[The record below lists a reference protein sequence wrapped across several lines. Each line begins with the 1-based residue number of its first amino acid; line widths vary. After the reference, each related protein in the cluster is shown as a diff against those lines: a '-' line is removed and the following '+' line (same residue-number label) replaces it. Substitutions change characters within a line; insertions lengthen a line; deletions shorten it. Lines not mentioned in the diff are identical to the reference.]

1 MNIYLSGRVGPSAM
15 IGDATCAYLRSKVE
29 AARAQDPSAPVTVV
43 INSPGGDVTEG
54 VAMYNYLQAAG
65 VDVVISGMAAS
76 IASVVAM
83 AGRHVAMY
91 SNSTLFL
98 HHAWTCGEGNAAQ
111 LQQQIDALR
120 DVDRILIDAYTRK
133 SGRTEQEIAALMD
146 GPSGDGSSIPADRA
160 LELGLI
166 DEVLDPAHA
175 IAACLKLGFTTHH
188 TAAAASAGGATTT
201 NQEPVMDPEVTTT
214 TTDVPKAECGSP
226 EKAEKTLE
234 IEKEVEKKEEAP
246 APDETRLTEL
256 EKKVEELTAKLAS
269 ANSKLEAQKKFRSVV
284 ASAAQT
290 AEAAP
295 LTFPEAVKKEGFAK
309 ACENHPQLRAD
320 YMRAEMRKGSIR

>member
-1 MNIYLSGRVGPSAM
+1 MTIYLSGPVGPSALY
-15 IGDATCAYLRSKVE
+15 GDASCADLRSRIE

-83 AGRHVAMY
+83 AGRRVAMY

-120 DVDRILIDAYTRK
+120 DADRILIDAYMRK
-133 SGRTEQEIAALMD
+133 SGRPEQEIAALMD
-146 GPSGDGSSIPADRA
+146 GPSGDGSSLSADRA

-166 DEVLDPAHA
+166 DEVLDPAQA
-175 IAACLKLGFTTHH
+175 VAACLKNRLSHNTS
-188 TAAAASAGGATTT
+188 AAAFADGAPTT

-214 TTDVPKAECGSP
+214 TDVPEAECGSP
-226 EKAEKTLE
+226 EKAEEILE
-234 IEKEVEKKEEAP
+234 VEKEVEKKEEAP

-295 LTFPEAVKKEGFAK
+295 ITFPEAVKKEGFAK
-309 ACENHPQLRAD
+309 ACELHPQLRAD

>member
-1 MNIYLSGRVGPSAM
+1 MNIYLSGPVGPSAM
-15 IGDATCAYLRSKVE
+15 IGDATCADLRSKVE

-54 VAMYNYLQAAG
+54 VAMYNYLQAVG

-83 AGRHVAMY
+83 AGRRVAMY

-120 DVDRILIDAYTRK
+120 DADRILIDAYTRK
-133 SGRTEQEIAALMD
+133 SGRPEQEMVALMD

-175 IAACLKLGFTTHH
+175 IAACLKFGFTTHH
-188 TAAAASAGGATTT
+188 TAAAQTSAGAHTT

-214 TTDVPKAECGSP
+214 TDVPEAECGSP
-226 EKAEKTLE
+226 EKAEETLE